1 MRWKRLI
8 SLVSIVAFSL
18 SMFAATPSFAETT
31 EGQRNVVLGLVV
43 AALFVGILAMANT
56 LDDEENDFNDVQENS
71 DNLYKLPLN
80 MKLELG
86 YLDQDIHQLGYLD
99 QDIHRESL
107 DSFTPMMKIKIPF

>member
-8 SLVSIVAFSL
+8 SSVSIVAFSL

-31 EGQRNVVLGLVV
+31 EGQRNVMIGLVAV
-43 AALFVGILAMANT
+43 ALVVGILAMANT

-80 MKLELG
+80 MKFELG
-86 YLDQDIHQLGYLD
+86 YLDEVSYLD